1 MLNDRTHMKNDNAN
15 AREDAEILFANERFY
30 AAFAGGDEAAM
41 VALWAEDG
49 TVCCLHPGWVP
60 LQNRREIMASWS
72 AILQAPPPVACVAP
86 SVLSL
91 GPEAAAVICWEQIGD
106 NFLIATNLYRWE
118 RDAWRIVHH
127 QAGPVNGRPPDALI
141 AAARSQTAN

>member
-1 MLNDRTHMKNDNAN
+1 MTNTIAT

-30 AAFAGGDEAAM
+30 AAFAGGDDSAM
-41 VALWAEDG
+41 DALWAEGG
-49 TVCCLHPGWVP
+49 TVCCLHPGWEP
-60 LQNRREIMASWS
+60 LQSRREIMASWS
-72 AILQAPPPVACVAP
+72 AILQSPPPVTCVAP

-106 NFLIATNLYRWE
+106 SFLIATNLYRRE
-118 RDAWRIVHH
+118 KGAWRIVHH
-127 QAGPVNGRPPDALI
+127 QAGPVNGQPPDALI

>member
-1 MLNDRTHMKNDNAN
+1 MKNDTAT

-30 AAFAGGDEAAM
+30 AAFAGGDEPAMAA
-41 VALWAEDG
+41 
-49 TVCCLHPGWVP
+49 GWEP
-60 LQNRREIMASWS
+60 LQSRREIMASWS
-72 AILQAPPPVACVAP
+72 AILQSPPPVTCVAP

-91 GPEAAAVICWEQIGD
+91 GPDAAAVICWEQIGD

-118 RDAWRIVHH
+118 RAAWRIVHH
-127 QAGPVNGRPPDALI
+127 QAGPVNGRPPEALI